1 MLADHYGRYT
11 DSLRNT
17 LTTLIHPLEQ
27 IASYP
32 YKFAQWLQQATPTLE
47 HVMSE
52 NQKLQTE
59 NLLLKSQILSLTYYQ
74 KEAQRL
80 EKLLGTTASLTQY
93 NTQIANVIF
102 YSQLPLSQFLTLDK
116 GKYDNIQLQQTVID
130 AYGVMGQIIAV
141 TPWSSR
147 VLLITDPDHQVPV
160 RIRRTGQRGMLTGI
174 GHDKLR
180 LDFIPNS
187 SSVKVGD
194 LIETSGLGKIFPAGY
209 PIAKITSVKTLI
221 ESPYL
226 EILADPTA
234 KISLS
239 YKLLVLSKK
248 TTAGSL
254 K

>member
-11 DSLRNT
+11 DNLRNT

-32 YKFAQWLQQATPTLE
+32 HKFAQWLQQAPPTLE
-47 HVMSE
+47 RVLSE
-52 NQKLQTE
+52 NQKLRTE

-74 KEAQRL
+74 QEAQRL

-102 YSQLPLSQFLTLDK
+102 YSQRPLSQFLTLDK

-194 LIETSGLGKIFPAGY
+194 LIETSGLGKVFPAGY
-209 PIAKITSVKTLI
+209 PIAKITSIKTLI

-248 TTAGSL
+248 TTAGPL